1 MDKNQTDWNQKTAQ
15 QIIENLEERRMGGSY
30 APTAAQA
37 MEEVLAM
44 IPRGASVYRCGSVTT
59 TSMGLWKR
67 MAALPEVKIIDPF
80 QPGISHEESLAV
92 RHKGLNADIMIAS
105 SNAITLDGRLVNL
118 DGLGNRVAA
127 MMFGP
132 EKVILVVGMNKVA
145 PDLDSAIAR
154 VKHYVAP
161 VNAIRIGVEAPCT
174 ANGLCADCRSAQRVC
189 NMWSI
194 IEGSRK
200 RGRIHVKL
208 VGESLGY

>member
-1 MDKNQTDWNQKTAQ
+1 MDKNQTSWNERTAQ
-15 QIIENLEERRMGGSY
+15 QIIQNFEKRRMEGSY
-30 APTAAQA
+30 APSAAQA

-44 IPRGASVYRCGSVTT
+44 IPRGASVYRCGSITT

-67 MAALPEVKIIDPF
+67 MAALPEVTIIDPF
-80 QPGISHEESLAV
+80 QPELTPQESLAK
-92 RHKGLNADIMIAS
+92 RHRGLAADVMIAS

-132 EKVILVVGMNKVA
+132 EKVILVVGMNKVV

-154 VKHYVAP
+154 VKHYAAP
-161 VNAIRIGVEAPCT
+161 VNAIRVGVETPCT
-174 ANGLCADCRSAQRVC
+174 ATGLCTDCRSAERVC

-194 IEGSRK
+194 IEGQRK

-208 VGESLGY
+208 VGEALGY

>member
-1 MDKNQTDWNQKTAQ
+1 MDKNQISWNEKAAQ
-15 QIIENLEERRMGGSY
+15 QIILNLEKRRMEGSY
-30 APTAAQA
+30 AATAAQA
-37 MEEVLAM
+37 IDEVLAM
-44 IPRGASVYRCGSVTT
+44 IPHGATVYRCGSITT

-67 MAALPEVKIIDPF
+67 IAALPKVNIIDPF
-80 QPGISHEESLAV
+80 KQGLTPQESLAE
-92 RHKGLNADIMIAS
+92 RRRGLNADIMIAS

-132 EKVILVVGMNKVA
+132 EKVILLLGMNKVA

-154 VKHYVAP
+154 IKHYAAP
-161 VNAIRIGVEAPCT
+161 VNAIRLGVDAPCT
-174 ANGLCADCRSAQRVC
+174 ANGLCADCRSAERIC

-194 IEGSRK
+194 IEGHRK

-208 VGESLGY
+208 VGEELGY